1 MRISDWSSDVC
12 SSDLEV
18 LRRVETAGGV
28 QLVDLDQ
35 HLRKGEAGHGAV
47 EATRQFL
54 GVMQSTVADG
64 DGDVPPPLTLG
75 RLAQGGGLGKARALH
90 VLQPD
95 QLGGRAEERW
105 VGKEGVG
112 EGISGW

>member
-18 LRRVETAGGV
+18 LRRVATAGGV

-47 EATRQFL
+47 DATRQFL
-54 GVMQSTVADG
+54 GVMQSTVADE
-64 DGDVPPPLTLG
+64 DGDVPPPLPLG
-75 RLAQGGGLGKARALH
+75 RLAQRGDLGQARAL
-90 VLQPD
+90 
-95 QLGGRAEERW
+95 ERK
-105 VGKEGVG
+105 GTRLK
-112 EGISGW
+112 SSH